1 MEFLLKNNN
10 TNIKFNIDK
19 YFIEFGN
26 KELRLDIPK
35 DILTKLN
42 NDYNVEVRYKDSS
55 TFIKLLLLDS
65 VLEKTNYKFN
75 YVFWYLP
82 YSRMDRIKDQGTA
95 FSLKIIAELINNLK
109 SKRKIYT
116 LDSHSD
122 VSLALINNIEDINSR
137 FSFAEKILS
146 SRPGMKA
153 AKILVFPDSGARKR
167 FGDNKFLNTFN
178 SIIVCE
184 KNRDFNTGKILNV
197 IAKIEKSDDRI
208 NYSIPKEVYII
219 DDICSYGGTFIA
231 VKKAVKELLKK
242 SKLEFNLIVT
252 HTEDVIE
259 KGEVLKEYNEVF
271 TTDSLITIEHPK
283 INILNLSNEKIFLK

>member
-167 FGDNKFLNTFN
+167 FGDN
-178 SIIVCE
+178 
-184 KNRDFNTGKILNV
+184 NTGKILNV
-197 IAKIEKSDDRI
+197 IAKIEKSDDMI

>member
-1 MEFLLKNNN
+1 MEFLFKKNN

-65 VLEKTNYKFN
+65 VLEKTNYKF
-75 YVFWYLP
+75 
-82 YSRMDRIKDQGTA
+82 RIKDQGTA

-184 KNRDFNTGKILNV
+184 KKRDFNTGKILNV
-197 IAKIEKSDDRI
+197 IAKIEKSDDMI
-208 NYSIPKEVYII
+208 EYNIPKEVYII

-283 INILNLSNEKIFLK
+283 INILNLSNEKIF

>member
-35 DILTKLN
+35 DILTKFN

-197 IAKIEKSDDRI
+197 IAKIEKSDDMI

>member
-82 YSRMDRIKDQGTA
+82 YSRMDRIKDPGTA

-197 IAKIEKSDDRI
+197 IAKIEKSDDMI

-242 SKLEFNLIVT
+242 SKFEFNLIVT

>member
-1 MEFLLKNNN
+1 MEFLLKNNH
-10 TNIKFNIDK
+10 TNIKFNIDQ

-197 IAKIEKSDDRI
+197 IAKIEKSDDMI
-208 NYSIPKEVYII
+208 NYTIPKEVYII

-259 KGEVLKEYNEVF
+259 KGEVLKEYKEVF

>member
-10 TNIKFNIDK
+10 TNIKLNIDQ

-35 DILTKLN
+35 NILTKLN

-65 VLEKTNYKFN
+65 VLAKTNYKFN

-109 SKRKIYT
+109 SRKKVYT

-184 KNRDFNTGKILNV
+184 KTRDFNTGKILNV
-197 IAKIEKSDDRI
+197 IAKIEKSDDMMEY
-208 NYSIPKEVYII
+208 NIPKEVYII

-259 KGEVLKEYNEVF
+259 KGEVLKEYNKIF

>member
-1 MEFLLKNNN
+1 MEFLLKNNK

-184 KNRDFNTGKILNV
+184 KTRDFNTGKILNV
-197 IAKIEKSDDRI
+197 IAKIEKSDDMI

-242 SKLEFNLIVT
+242 SKFEFNLIVT

>member
-1 MEFLLKNNN
+1 M
-10 TNIKFNIDK
+10 
-19 YFIEFGN
+19 
-26 KELRLDIPK
+26 
-35 DILTKLN
+35 N

-197 IAKIEKSDDRI
+197 IAKIEKSDDMI